1 MDHRN
6 YSSAKTCQ
14 SCRYW
19 SEMIA
24 KAEGGKP
31 VEAYCLNRASPKHQ
45 TFVAGNQT
53 CDGWADGYLGAI
65 DCPSNHHMAGGD
77 PYAEFDAEME
87 AALNDEVLSIDRFEP
102 DYQHDC
108 EVCGQKP
115 TVTGVKDGKQI
126 YRSEM
131 CGPCTFGEAAC
142 IDPKRW
148 NDE

>member
-19 SEMIA
+19 SELIA
-24 KAEGGKP
+24 RSEGGKP
-31 VEAYCLNRASPKHQ
+31 VEAYCLNAASPKNQ
-45 TFVAGNQT
+45 TFVTGSQS
-53 CDGWADGYLGAI
+53 CDGWAEGYLGAI
-65 DCPSNHHMAGGD
+65 DDPSNDPMAGGD
-77 PYAEFDAEME
+77 PYAVFD
-87 AALNDEVLSIDRFEP
+87 DDQVLSIDRFEP
-102 DYQHDC
+102 DFSLRC

-126 YRSEM
+126 YHSEM